1 VHRQCAHDLVH
12 DTVEKEFLYPTVRQR
27 LETGGELADHG
38 TTEHDE
44 VARTLVAVDKAEAGS
59 DELTTAL
66 HTLIGLVR
74 THVGEEESQIFPA
87 LRTAMSTAEL
97 ADLGE
102 TLATAKQSAPTR
114 PHPLAPSGALGAMVA
129 GALSA
134 PLDKVRDIVEGR
146 PPPLGA
152 ARDAPCTGGPTA
164 PRPHG
169 PSAPRPDGL
178 RLGVRRFAPSGLTT
192 SVLLGIH
199 TG

>member
-1 VHRQCAHDLVH
+1 MTDAVTLLTSDHRMVEELFSEVEGRPDPDPGVVHQIVRAGSGHDA
-12 DTVEKEFLYPTVRQR
+12 VEKEFLYPTVRQR

-146 PPPLGA
+146 P
-152 ARDAPCTGGPTA
+152 
-164 PRPHG
+164 
-169 PSAPRPDGL
+169 
-178 RLGVRRFAPSGLTT
+178 
-192 SVLLGIH
+192 
-199 TG
+199 